1 MHVKENS
8 KNMVLVNIFKSQ
20 KSSLI
25 QFFLFAITGTS
36 ADSDRAC
43 DWFCRLLDQAEG
55 QCTEAR
61 VCDCSGTLDSGVDLF
76 KVEARKGEEDLSGL
90 PSFLQNIIFLP
101 LSRSYFF
108 RERKNLLT
116 PRFYELTNT
125 ENFYLP
131 TSDGGSLG
139 AWHIAPEASP
149 GGIESLTQDDKL
161 VVYMHGNS
169 LGELIL
175 L

>member
-1 MHVKENS
+1 M
-8 KNMVLVNIFKSQ
+8 
-20 KSSLI
+20 
-25 QFFLFAITGTS
+25 TGTS
-36 ADSDRAC
+36 ADSDLAC

-61 VCDCSGTLDSGVDLF
+61 VCECSGTLNKDVDLF
-76 KVEARKGEEDLSGL
+76 KVEDREGEDDLSGL

-108 RERKNLLT
+108 RDRKNLLT
-116 PRFYELTNT
+116 PRFNELTNT
-125 ENFYLP
+125 KNFYLP
-131 TSDGGSLG
+131 TSDGGVLG

-149 GGIESLTQDDKL
+149 GAIDSLNQNDKL

-169 LGELIL
+169 LGE
-175 L
+175 